1 MPKGSDSAWALK
13 LYKQHLKTSDHFIKP
28 RLSEKA
34 FIICHYADNVIY
46 DCDGFVEKNRDLINE
61 EHINLLCASEV
72 CLSIYFRTNRIH
84 TDFVTPY

>member
-1 MPKGSDSAWALK
+1 MPKGSDEAWALK

-28 RLSEKA
+28 RMSEKA
-34 FIICHYADNVIY
+34 FIIRHYADDVIY

-72 CLSIYFRTNRIH
+72 SELKSLKKFLKIFIR
-84 TDFVTPY
+84 FS